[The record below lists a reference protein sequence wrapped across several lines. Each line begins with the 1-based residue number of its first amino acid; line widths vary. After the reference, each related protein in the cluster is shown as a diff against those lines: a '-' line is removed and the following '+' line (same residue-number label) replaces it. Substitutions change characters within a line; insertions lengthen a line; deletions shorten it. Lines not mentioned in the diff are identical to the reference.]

1 MTVDQTTETLHIS
14 GSDIH
19 AFRMNEHY
27 FKLPY
32 ISETETA
39 GSIREVEIDG
49 RYTFTGLCIEDLNQN
64 VGCILDLSNGI
75 LLELTSL

>member
-1 MTVDQTTETLHIS
+1 MATDPTLETLRINA
-14 GSDIH
+14 SDIH
-19 AFRMNEHY
+19 AFRANEHY

-32 ISETETA
+32 ISDNETT

-75 LLELTSL
+75 LLELTNS